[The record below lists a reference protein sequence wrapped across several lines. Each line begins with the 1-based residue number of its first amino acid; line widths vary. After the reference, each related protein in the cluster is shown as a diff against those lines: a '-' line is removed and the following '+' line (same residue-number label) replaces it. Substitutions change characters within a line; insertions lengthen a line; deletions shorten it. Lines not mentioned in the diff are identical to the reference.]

1 MELLDRYLQ
10 AVKKHL
16 PWERQDDIIA
26 ELKANLESQLED
38 KEAELGRPLTKE
50 EVEAWLKQIGPPMQ
64 VAGRYL
70 PQRYLIG
77 PAVFPMYWYVL
88 KLACFWCFA
97 IYAIVSVVQI
107 FTGGIANATELAGA
121 ALRVPEVLMT
131 TVAWVTLI
139 FAVIEFGLARIPSKR
154 GPLAN
159 ASFDWSPD
167 ALPPVVPT
175 VGSGKRPRSF
185 AMAVTEA
192 TFGFLFLAWLLLI
205 PSHPWLLMGP
215 GALYF
220 HASPYQLAP
229 VWVQFYWWVV
239 VVNVLQLGW
248 HTVDLLRGSWQRPE
262 PILRLG
268 MSTIA
273 LIPLVVLIMAPGH
286 LYGTIRQGRMDQAL
300 LGAPLT
306 AVNETIYKI
315 LLLICAIAVLQ
326 LIWGIGRL
334 SLDAYRKRV
343 AAR

>member
-38 KEAELGRPLTKE
+38 KEAGLGRLLTKD

-77 PAVFPMYWYVL
+77 PAVFPMYWYVV
-88 KLACFWCFA
+88 KLACFWCFV
-97 IYAIVSVVQI
+97 IYAVVSVVQV
-107 FTGGIANATELAGA
+107 FNGGIGNATELAGA

-139 FAVIEFGLARIPSKR
+139 FAAIEFGLARNPSKR

-159 ASFDWSPD
+159 APFDWSPG
-167 ALPPVVPT
+167 ALPPVVTTAGP
-175 VGSGKRPRSF
+175 GKRPRSF
-185 AMAVTEA
+185 AMAVTEV
-192 TFGFLFLAWLLLI
+192 TFGYLFLAWLLLI
-205 PSHPWLLMGP
+205 PAHPWLLMGP

-220 HASPYQLAP
+220 HASPYQLTP

-239 VVNVLQLGW
+239 VANVLQLGW
-248 HTVDLLRGSWQRPE
+248 RTVDLLRGSWQRPR
-262 PILRLG
+262 PILRLA
-268 MSTIA
+268 MSTISM
-273 LIPLVVLIMAPGH
+273 IPLVVLIMAPGH
-286 LYGTIRQGRMDQAL
+286 VYGTIRPGGMDRAL
-300 LGAPLT
+300 LGAPLA

-334 SLDAYRKRV
+334 SVDAYRKRA